1 MFFLISDSSTLRD
14 HHIVDGSKLH
24 LSVKKQ
30 SEGASSGNN
39 SEFFGLLRDLLRS
52 HFSEQDTEQVM
63 KKFKEVC
70 CYLHSLHTRFHV
82 NQQETLVFV
91 HTFY

>member
-1 MFFLISDSSTLRD
+1 MLFLTSDSSTLRD

-82 NQQETLVFV
+82 NQ
-91 HTFY
+91 